1 MSWNPLIFRK
11 RRIATRTDV
20 PLRHHRLAKSCRQF
34 RSLHPFLRSNN
45 AVSHLLHEYA
55 QVCKRNTAG
64 IGKKGLSPLTTRLPF
79 VRKPTETHNTRYHQ
93 LPSAHFWIK
102 LFMQPNSTIPISSLS
117 QTTRTQVNWKN
128 RLSTEPPI
136 IMPKV
141 MPRMIRV
148 AKWVGK
154 TGYATLRRRFLS
166 ITCKGMPTAIRTL

>member
-1 MSWNPLIFRK
+1 MANLCFLLIHAPFNSDLREVNRLARTAMKNPTPHPCISQNGRK

-45 AVSHLLHEYA
+45 AGSHLLHEYA

-93 LPSAHFWIK
+93 LPSAHF
-102 LFMQPNSTIPISSLS
+102 
-117 QTTRTQVNWKN
+117 
-128 RLSTEPPI
+128 
-136 IMPKV
+136 
-141 MPRMIRV
+141 
-148 AKWVGK
+148 
-154 TGYATLRRRFLS
+154 
-166 ITCKGMPTAIRTL
+166 